1 MVCLVIL
8 DAIFV
13 LVELLIDLS
22 VIKLEHGHIAPQVRH
37 RFAHHGY
44 NPDLLGNDDLHPFF
58 LFYRSFTT

>member
-22 VIKLEHGHIAPQVRH
+22 VIKLEHGHIAPQVRD
-37 RFAHHGY
+37 RFVHHGY
-44 NPDLLGNDDLHPFF
+44 NLDL
-58 LFYRSFTT
+58 